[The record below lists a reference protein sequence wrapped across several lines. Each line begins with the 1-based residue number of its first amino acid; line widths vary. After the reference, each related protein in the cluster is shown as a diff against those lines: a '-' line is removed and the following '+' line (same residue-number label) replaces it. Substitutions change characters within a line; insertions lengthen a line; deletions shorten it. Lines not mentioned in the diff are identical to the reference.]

1 LQIDGAGSWYS
12 GAVQTNGKYTNYR
25 VTVTMKVVNRG
36 SGWGGLLINKS
47 NPTDHHE
54 KSGIL
59 VYASA
64 PAANG
69 KAEVIVFD
77 GSVIG
82 RTGNAF
88 TADED
93 GYITFTLQCADGVL
107 TLYNGKTELGNWSIA
122 KAPNRSGA
130 TRGYLSLVCGN
141 NVTIFKEVT
150 IEVLE

>member
-1 LQIDGAGSWYS
+1 
-12 GAVQTNGKYTNYR
+12 
-25 VTVTMKVVNRG
+25 MKVVNRG